1 MAVGWEN
8 QPRSRETG
16 RWRLRHG
23 SVRRSRTIKIRLTA
37 KEEETIRSIVNVAGM
52 TLTHYIVSCCLEGR
66 NAMAHIDESVRK
78 EPQTLDDEMA
88 RHRVMLVRQNRRKR

>member
-1 MAVGWEN
+1 
-8 QPRSRETG
+8 
-16 RWRLRHG
+16 
-23 SVRRSRTIKIRLTA
+23 VRRSRTIKIRLTA

>member
-8 QPRSRETG
+8 QPRSSETG

-23 SVRRSRTIKIRLTA
+23 YVRRSRTIKIRLTA
-37 KEEETIRSIVNVAGM
+37 KEEETIRSITNVAGM

-66 NAMAHIDESVRK
+66 NAMTHIDETVRK

>member
-8 QPRSRETG
+8 QPRSSETG

-88 RHRVMLVRQNRRKR
+88 RHRVMLVRRNRRKR